1 MGLDPVK
8 TSKSIFNRF
17 TSYVTTTLKI
27 DDENLNNQI
36 KNILIERGKFSK
48 GPIIEA
54 TPPFKSGKSILNL
67 INDGVLSEE
76 FRTFNSN
83 VLPLSRSLYKHQEEA
98 IVKIVRDKRNAVVAT
113 GTGSG
118 KTETFIIPIINQLL
132 EEKGNN
138 MITPGVRALLLYPM
152 NALANDQMKR
162 LRELLIN
169 EPKITFGIYTGET
182 EEKYNHAYDKFKR
195 MHQEEPMINELIS
208 REQMKKS
215 PPHILLTNYAMLEYL
230 MLRPADNVF
239 FQGEFSNDWKYIVID
254 EAHTYTGAKGI
265 EMSMLISRLK
275 STIGLKRGDLTCIMT
290 SASLGNGTEDYPLVA
305 EFGRKLFGEEFT
317 SSDVV
322 GASKETLKRVGSWGL
337 PDPKI
342 YSKTSEYLSDDSDED
357 IFLLMK
363 DCNVPIDI
371 INRELNNDCEIKT
384 KLFNI
389 FREDERI
396 NNAIEILAKGPIQLD
411 ELAEDIFNDD
421 SNNLSYIAALI
432 DLCNILRKSEADTPL
447 IPARYHFIIK
457 ALEGSFIIFTE
468 KPKIFLDRMN
478 NVTVNDEEYKAFE
491 IASCTKCHSLYI
503 VGETVFN
510 ENNGYSYLVES
521 NNKYYDDT
529 NGLEFYSFMKYMDH
543 NYIDVENEDDIFE
556 SVDLKNDGFST
567 YKLCIHCGGINEDGG
582 RLPCNCSNPRYVR
595 VLKNNSKEGKASK
608 CSICGGVNTKGGILR
623 RFFLSEDAVSSV
635 LATSL
640 YGEIPNTNKKN
651 DTHKTN
657 KSGGLFDF
665 LEQETKEVKKQLLIF
680 SDSRQN
686 AAYFAPYLNNSYR
699 DILIKKIMNDTI
711 ENNKDECINNKWNL
725 SDYCN
730 RIIQFINH
738 NNLFLEYSVE
748 ELNKEVWKW
757 VIREFIGNRGSNSLE
772 NLGFMMFVPNLDSLR
787 NKLLM
792 IPLFKELKFTEEET
806 MEFYRFLLDQ
816 FRLNRAIEYPEN
828 VKPIDEYFSPVNQQG
843 GILRIS
849 PDGEKIGV
857 KGYSIKSWV
866 PKNDSYS
873 NTRIDYLSKILIA
886 KGVNKTKGEIINI
899 LNNIFDLFADVRSP
913 LYSYMKTENLKLCG
927 KIFKVD
933 PKIYKVVTGDNQKYY
948 QCNSCYKISSINI
961 NNICPS
967 YRCNGELEEINL
979 NELVKDNHYRKIY
992 QNSKLEKMKVSEH
1005 TAQLTTEYAAEI
1017 QNRFINGD
1025 INVLSCST
1033 TFELGVDVGR
1043 LETVFMKNIPP
1054 TPANYA
1060 QRAGRAGR
1068 RLDSTAYALSYAR
1081 LASHDFNSFSNPYKM
1096 ISGVVKPPYFE
1107 VANAKI
1113 ARRHLYACALAGF
1126 WRIYRDYFKN
1136 VECFFKNESING
1148 PELFYEY
1155 LSAKPQPLLNL
1166 IREVI
1171 PKELHHELSVE
1182 EWAWVDDLYGENGV
1196 MTKVVNELEYDL
1208 TNLENAKQQAIQDE
1222 NFWRAGDIKKVIN
1235 TILNR
1240 PLINFLSQK
1249 NLLPKYGFPVDVV
1262 NLEVNNHIDEALN
1275 IDLSRDLQIAISEYA
1290 PGSQVVANGK
1300 LWTSRYV
1307 KKVKNKELMRFKY
1320 SSCSC
1325 GYFNKVLDI
1334 ETEKTEIDKICPVCG
1349 NHKIKKGTFIMP
1361 EFGFI
1366 TDGNVELPG
1375 SARPE
1380 KTYSSRKHFSGVGNK
1395 VEEKEMQIS
1404 SNIIKLTSQ
1413 NHGELSVINN
1423 GKGQDFYIC
1432 KICGYGNADGIP
1444 KKHNNTYDKECKGR
1458 VDKLALGYNFETD
1471 IVEIDFGDLFIELS
1485 NEDGFWE
1492 SLMYSIIEGMS
1503 IALEIDR
1510 SDIDGT
1516 LYVKNNLS
1524 KSIILFDTVPGGA
1537 GHVKRLMDEEYFK
1550 LSLEKALE
1558 VVLECHCGGEKQ
1570 DTSCYNCLRNYYNQY
1585 CHDKMKRFYAIDALN
1600 LLLEPERVLSNV
1612 Y

>member
-17 TSYVTTTLKI
+17 TSYAITTLKI
-27 DDENLNNQI
+27 DNENLYNQI
-36 KNILIERGKFSK
+36 KDILIEPGKFSK

-54 TPPFKSGKSILNL
+54 TPPFKSGNSILDL
-67 INDGVLSEE
+67 VDEGVLSEE
-76 FRTFNSN
+76 FRTFNSKE
-83 VLPLSRSLYKHQEEA
+83 LPLSRNLYKHQEEA
-98 IVKIVRDKRNAVVAT
+98 IAKVVRDNRNVVVAT

-118 KTETFIIPIINQLL
+118 KTEAFIIPILNQLL

-138 MITPGVRALLLYPM
+138 MLTPGVRALLLYPM
-152 NALANDQMKR
+152 NALANDQIKR
-162 LRELLIN
+162 LRDLLID
-169 EPKITFGIYTGET
+169 EPEITFGIYTGET
-182 EEKYNHAYDKFKR
+182 EEKYSYAYDKFKR
-195 MHQEEPMINELIS
+195 MYQEEPMENELIS
-208 REQMKKS
+208 REQMKES

-230 MLRPADNVF
+230 MLRPDDNVF
-239 FQGEFSNDWKYIVID
+239 FQGQYSTNWKYIVID

-275 STIGLKRGDLTCIMT
+275 STIGLKKGNLTCIMT
-290 SASLGNGTEDYPLVA
+290 SASLGNGVEDYPQVA
-305 EFGRKLFGEEFT
+305 EFGRKLFGEEFIST
-317 SSDVV
+317 DVV
-322 GASKETLKRVGSWGL
+322 GASKETLRRIESWGT

-342 YSKTSEYLSDDSDED
+342 YSKISEYLLDESDDD
-357 IFLLMK
+357 IVQLLK
-363 DCNVPIDI
+363 KHNVPENI
-371 INRELNNDCEIKT
+371 INRESNNNCKT
-384 KLFNI
+384 KVKLYNI

-396 NNAIEILAKGPIQLD
+396 NNTIEILAKGPIQLD
-411 ELAEDIFNDD
+411 ELSEIIFN
-421 SNNLSYIAALI
+421 SEPEKLKYIAALI
-432 DLCNILRKSEADTPL
+432 DLCNVLRKSEADNPL

-457 ALEGSFIIFTE
+457 ALEGAFIIFTD
-468 KPKIFLDRMN
+468 KPKIYLERMN
-478 NVTVNDEEYKAFE
+478 NVTVDDEEYKAFE

-503 VGETVFN
+503 VGEIVLD
-510 ENNGYSYLVES
+510 ESNGYSYLIES
-521 NNKYYDDT
+521 NNKYYDDE
-529 NGLEFYSFMKYMDH
+529 NGLEFYSFLKDKYD
-543 NYIDVENEDDIFE
+543 NYTDYENEDDVFE
-556 SVDLKNDGFST
+556 SLGLKNEGFST

-582 RLPCNCSNPRYVR
+582 REPCNCSNPKYVR
-595 VLKNNSKEGKASK
+595 ILKNNSKDGKVSK
-608 CSICGGVNTKGGILR
+608 CNICGGVNTKGGIVR

-635 LATSL
+635 LATAL
-640 YGEIPNTNKKN
+640 YGEIPNTVKKN
-651 DTHKTN
+651 DAEKD
-657 KSGGLFDF
+657 KKPSSLLDY
-665 LEQETKEVKKQLLIF
+665 LDDDETTDVKKQLLIF

-699 DILIKKIMNDTI
+699 DILIKKIMIETI
-711 ENNKDECINNKWNL
+711 EKSKDECINNKWTL

-730 RIIQFINH
+730 RIIQFINN
-738 NNLFLEYSVE
+738 NNLSLEYSIE
-748 ELNKEVWKW
+748 EMNTEVWKW
-757 VIREFIGNRGSNSLE
+757 ITREFIGNRGSNSLE
-772 NLGFMMFVPNLDSLR
+772 NLGFMVFVPNLDSLK
-787 NKLLM
+787 NKLLR
-792 IPLFKELKFTEEET
+792 IPLFKELRFTEEET

-816 FRLNRAIEYPEN
+816 FRLNRAIEYPEY
-828 VKPIDEYFSPVNQQG
+828 VKPTDEYFSPINQQG
-843 GILRIS
+843 GILRVS
-849 PDGEKIGV
+849 PDGEKKGV

-866 PKNDSYS
+866 PKKDSYS
-873 NTRIDYLSKILIA
+873 NSRIDYFSKVLNK
-886 KGVNKTKGEIINI
+886 KGITKTRGEIIDI
-899 LNNIFDLFADVRSP
+899 LKDIFDLFADVRGP
-913 LYSYMKTENLKLCG
+913 LYTYIKTENLPYYGKL
-927 KIFKVD
+927 FKVD
-933 PKIYKVVTGDNQKYY
+933 PKIYKVVPGTGDNHKFYK
-948 QCNSCYKISSINI
+948 CKGCFKISSINI
-961 NNICPS
+961 NNVCPS
-967 YRCNGELEEINL
+967 YRCKGELQEINL

-992 QNSKLEKMKVSEH
+992 QNTTLEKMKVSEH
-1005 TAQLTTEYAAEI
+1005 TAQLKTEYAAEI

-1081 LASHDFNSFSNPYKM
+1081 LASHDFNNFSNPYKM

-1107 VANAKI
+1107 VENAKI

-1126 WRIYRDYFKN
+1126 WRIYKGYFKN
-1136 VECFFKNESING
+1136 VECFFKNGDVNG

-1155 LSAKPQPLLNL
+1155 LSTKPKPLLNM
-1166 IREVI
+1166 IREVV
-1171 PKELHHELSVE
+1171 PKELYHELGVE
-1182 EWAWVDDLYGENGV
+1182 DWGWVGDLYLDNGV
-1196 MTKVVNELEYDL
+1196 MTKVVDELEFDL
-1208 TNLENAKQQAIQDE
+1208 NNLEAAKQQAIQDE

-1249 NLLPKYGFPVDVV
+1249 NILPKYGFPVDVV
-1262 NLEVNNHIDEALN
+1262 NLDVNNHIDEALN

-1307 KKVKNKELMRFKY
+1307 KKVRNKELVRYRY

-1325 GYFNKVLDI
+1325 GYFNKKMNIDNEI
-1334 ETEKTEIDKICPVCG
+1334 ERVCPVCG
-1349 NHKIKKGTFIMP
+1349 NHRMKTGKFIVP

-1366 TDGNVELPG
+1366 TASKVELPG
-1375 SARPE
+1375 TVRPE

-1395 VEEKEMQIS
+1395 VEEKEIQIGY
-1404 SNIIKLTSQ
+1404 NIIKLTSQ

-1423 GKGQDFYIC
+1423 GKGREFFIC
-1432 KICGYGNADGIP
+1432 KSCGYGDADGIP
-1444 KKHNNTYDKECKGR
+1444 KKHNNTSDKKCKGGR
-1458 VDKLALGYNFETD
+1458 FEKIALGYNFETD
-1471 IVEIDFGDLFIELS
+1471 IVEIDFGNIFVDLPI
-1485 NEDGFWE
+1485 EDGFWE

-1537 GHVKRLMDEEYFK
+1537 GHVKRLMNREYFE
-1550 LSLEKALE
+1550 LTLEKALE
-1558 VVLECHCGGEKQ
+1558 IVSECSCGGEKQ

-1585 CHDKMKRFYAIDALN
+1585 CHDKMKRCYAIDALQ
-1600 LLLEPERVLSNV
+1600 LLMEPAAAVSDA
-1612 Y
+1612 

>member
-17 TSYVTTTLKI
+17 TGYVTTTLKI

-36 KNILIERGKFSK
+36 NNILIEPGKFSK

-98 IVKIVRDKRNAVVAT
+98 IVKIVRDKRNVVVAT

-118 KTETFIIPIINQLL
+118 KTEAFIIPIINQLL

-138 MITPGVRALLLYPM
+138 ILTPGVRALLLYPM

-169 EPKITFGIYTGET
+169 EPEITFGIYTGET
-182 EEKYNHAYDKFKR
+182 EERYNKAYDKFKR
-195 MHQEEPMINELIS
+195 MHQEEPMMNELIS

-230 MLRPADNVF
+230 MLRPDDNVF

-290 SASLGNGTEDYPLVA
+290 SASLGNGTEDYPQVA
-305 EFGRKLFGEEFT
+305 EFGMKLFGEEFI

-322 GASKETLKRVGSWGL
+322 GASKETLKKVGSWGS

-342 YSKTSEYLSDDSDED
+342 YSKISEYLSDDSDSD
-357 IFLLMK
+357 IVQLMK
-363 DCNVPIDI
+363 DCHVPIEI
-371 INRELNNDCEIKT
+371 IDREFNNDCEIKI
-384 KLFNI
+384 KLYNI

-411 ELAEDIFNDD
+411 ELAKNIFNND
-421 SNNLSYIAALI
+421 SNNLSYVAALI
-432 DLCNILRKSEADTPL
+432 DLCNILRKSKADNPL

-457 ALEGSFIIFTE
+457 ALEGAFIIFTE
-468 KPKIFLDRMN
+468 KPKIYLDRMN
-478 NVTVNDEEYKAFE
+478 NVTVDDEEYKAFE

-503 VGETVFN
+503 VGETVFD
-510 ENNGYSYLVES
+510 ENDGYSYLVES
-521 NNKYYDDT
+521 NNKYYDDK
-529 NGLEFYSFMKYMDH
+529 NELEFYSFLKYRDD
-543 NYIDVENEDDIFE
+543 NYTDDENEDDIFE
-556 SVDLKNDGFST
+556 SVDLKNEGFST
-567 YKLCIHCGGINEDGG
+567 YKLCIHCGGINEDCG
-582 RLPCNCSNPRYVR
+582 REPCNCSNPKYVR
-595 VLKNNSKEGKASK
+595 VLKNNSKDGKASK

-635 LATSL
+635 LATAL
-640 YGEIPNTNKKN
+640 YGEIPNNVKKN
-651 DTHKTN
+651 DTQKIN
-657 KSGGLFDF
+657 KPEGLFDF
-665 LEQETKEVKKQLLIF
+665 LEEETEEVKKQLLIF

-699 DILIKKIMNDTI
+699 DILIKNIMIDTI
-711 ENNKDECINNKWNL
+711 KKNKDECINNKWTLN
-725 SDYCN
+725 DYCN
-730 RIIQFINH
+730 RIIQFINQ
-738 NNLFLEYSVE
+738 NNLSLEYSIE

-757 VIREFIGNRGSNSLE
+757 IMREFIGSRGSNSLE
-772 NLGFMMFVPNLDSLR
+772 NLGFMMFVPNFDSLR
-787 NKLLM
+787 NKLLK
-792 IPLFKELKFTEEET
+792 IPLFKKLKFSEEET

-828 VKPIDEYFSPVNQQG
+828 IKPIDEYFSPINQQG

-849 PDGEKIGV
+849 PDGEKKGV

-873 NTRIDYLSKILIA
+873 NTRIDYLSKILNA
-886 KGVNKTKGEIINI
+886 KGIRKTRGEIINI
-899 LNNIFDLFADVRSP
+899 LKNIFDLFADVRSP
-913 LYSYMKTENLKLCG
+913 LYSYIKTENINLYG

-933 PKIYKVVTGDNQKYY
+933 PKIYKVVPGIWDNHNYY
-948 QCNSCYKISSINI
+948 QCNSCFKISSINI

-967 YRCNGELEEINL
+967 YRCNGELEEIDL
-979 NELVKDNHYRKIY
+979 NKLAKDNHYRKIY

-1025 INVLSCST
+1025 VNVLSCST

-1126 WRIYRDYFKN
+1126 WRIYIDYFKN
-1136 VECFFKNESING
+1136 VECFFRNEDVNG

-1155 LSAKPQPLLNL
+1155 LSTKPELLLNM
-1166 IREVI
+1166 IREVV
-1171 PKELHHELSVE
+1171 PKTLHYELGVE
-1182 EWAWVDDLYGENGV
+1182 EWGWVEDLYGKNGD
-1196 MTKVVNELEYDL
+1196 MTKVVDELENDL
-1208 TNLENAKQQAIQDE
+1208 NNLENAKQQAIQDE

-1235 TILNR
+1235 TILKR
-1240 PLINFLSQK
+1240 SLINFISQK
-1249 NLLPKYGFPVDVV
+1249 NILPKYGFPVDVV
-1262 NLEVNNHIDEALN
+1262 NLEVNTHIDEALN

-1307 KKVKNKELMRFKY
+1307 KKVRNKELLRYKY

-1325 GYFNKVLDI
+1325 GYFNKVID
-1334 ETEKTEIDKICPVCG
+1334 TETEIDKICPVCG
-1349 NHKIKKGTFIMP
+1349 NHRLKKGKFIMP

-1395 VEEKEMQIS
+1395 VEEKEIRIG

-1432 KICGYGNADGIP
+1432 KTCGYGNADGIP

-1471 IVEIDFGDLFIELS
+1471 IVEIDFGNIFIDLS

-1524 KSIILFDTVPGGA
+1524 KSLILFDTVPGGA
-1537 GHVKRLMDEEYFK
+1537 GHVKRLMDKECFK

-1558 VVLECHCGGEKQ
+1558 VVSECSCGGEKQ

-1585 CHDKMKRFYAIDALN
+1585 CHDKMKRCYAIDGLH
-1600 LLLEPERVLSNV
+1600 LLLEPEEALSNS
-1612 Y
+1612 